1 MRSDLRLLM
10 EDLMEKIIYHALE
23 DPAYALPF
31 VDVDEIR
38 QREMAGGM
46 LVNYRY
52 IHGGFEKTSV
62 KFSFCYPEK
71 ERFTGRFF
79 HYLSPFPGPDEELA
93 SLNKTGEDDI
103 IAFCLENGAYYVES
117 NMGSAAAF
125 GPKTDNTLVWKT
137 SAAVAEYSRTKA
149 MEIYGCGRPYGY
161 VFGGSGGGYKT
172 MACIEN
178 TDAWDGA
185 VPYVIGSP
193 VSLPNTITMHA
204 QGQRV
209 LRNAFGK
216 IIDAIDAGGSGDP
229 YKDLKPDEAA
239 MLKEITAMGFSPDI
253 WYVEASGRIDDGSL
267 PVLTPGVKMADPS
280 FFKEFWEVPGY
291 AGADPED
298 TANRDRLRFEG
309 VVTSVHVPGE
319 KLQEEIDDRNGVD
332 TAWQKALADGNGG
345 WIALEEVPQGENLY
359 LKGVTITVKTGEAAG
374 MQMLLGDLVGNCLVI
389 GMCYGLDNVAGVLSK
404 IRPGDRVSLD
414 NSDYIAIQH
423 YYRHQ
428 VPKDL
433 SFRAWDQFRN
443 EQGEAAIPQRSFVMG
458 YGFTGTGTVQD
469 GNIQGKTIVVQSLM
483 DESTCPWCADWYR
496 SKVIESKGSEKDFRV
511 YYMERCMHGD
521 VTFMENNMVIN
532 YMGAHRQALLDISD
546 WVERG
551 IEPPCST
558 NYTYRDGQIYPA
570 ATARERA
577 GVQSV
582 VELLADGSS
591 CAHVKAGQA
600 VTFTAKALVPQG
612 AGLVTALDF
621 GFEDNRKL
629 PGGMD
634 ADFPVHGE
642 IKAIEEDGLP
652 GAVATVTHVFDRP
665 GTYFAAVRV
674 KSNRH
679 GDGSARFTQV
689 KNLAR
694 ARIIVE

>member
-1 MRSDLRLLM
+1 MD
-10 EDLMEKIIYHALE
+10 KIIYHAKQ
-23 DPAYALPF
+23 DPAYAFPF

-38 QREMAGGM
+38 QRDMPNGTVA
-46 LVNYRY
+46 NYRY
-52 IHGGFEKTSV
+52 IHGGFENTTV
-62 KFSFCYPEK
+62 KFSFCYPEQAA
-71 ERFTGRFF
+71 FTGRFF
-79 HYLSPFPGPDEELA
+79 QYLSPFPGPDEELA

-103 IAFCLENGAYYVES
+103 IAFCLENGAYFVES
-117 NMGSAAAF
+117 NMGSGSAF

-137 SAAVAEYSRTKA
+137 SAAVAEFSRTKA

-216 IIDAIDAGGSGDP
+216 IVDAIDAGGSGDP
-229 YKDLKPDEAA
+229 YENLTADEAD

-253 WYVEASGRIDDGSL
+253 WYVEANGRIDDGSL
-267 PVLTPGVKMADPS
+267 PVLTPGVKMADS
-280 FFKEFWEVPGY
+280 SYFKEFWEVPGY
-291 AGADPED
+291 AGADPES
-298 TANRDRLRFEG
+298 TACRDRLQFAG
-309 VVTSVHVPGE
+309 IVKNVHVPGA
-319 KLQEEIDDRNGVD
+319 KTQANEIDDRNGVD

-345 WIALEEVPQGENLY
+345 WIELEEVPQGDNLY
-359 LKGVTITVKTGEAAG
+359 LKGVTITVQTGEAAG
-374 MQMLLGDLVGNCLVI
+374 MQMLLGQMIGNCLVI
-389 GMCYGLDNVAGVLSK
+389 GMCYGLDNAEGVLSK
-404 IRPGDRVSLD
+404 IQPGDKVSLD
-414 NSDYIAIQH
+414 NSDYIAIQY

-428 VPKDL
+428 VPQDL
-433 SFRAWDQFRN
+433 SFRAWDQFRDEN
-443 EQGEAAIPQRSFVMG
+443 GNPTIPQRAFVMG

-469 GNIQGKTIVVQSLM
+469 GNIQGKTIVVQALM

-496 SKVIESKGSEKDFRV
+496 SKVLESKGSEDDFRI

-532 YMGAHRQALLDISD
+532 YQGAHRQALLDISD

-558 NYTYRDGQIYPA
+558 NYAYDNGQIYPA
-570 ATARERA
+570 KAASERG
-577 GVQSV
+577 GVQPIV
-582 VELLADGSS
+582 RLLANGSV
-591 CAHVKAGQA
+591 CARVKVGEP
-600 VTFTAKALVPQG
+600 VTLTAKALVPQG
-612 AGLVTALDF
+612 AGKVTAFDF
-621 GFEDNRKL
+621 GFADNRNL

-634 ADFPVHGE
+634 ADFPVGSQ
-642 IKAIEEDGLP
+642 ITPIEEDGLQ
-652 GAVATVTHVFDRP
+652 GAVATVTHVYDKP

-674 KSNRH
+674 KSNRY
-679 GDGSARFTQV
+679 GDPKARFTQV

>member
-1 MRSDLRLLM
+1 MD
-10 EDLMEKIIYHALE
+10 KIIYHAKQ
-23 DPAYALPF
+23 DPAYAVPF

-38 QREMAGGM
+38 QRSMSDGTVA
-46 LVNYRY
+46 NYRY
-52 IHGGFEKTSV
+52 IHGGFENTTV
-62 KFSFCYPEK
+62 KFSFCYPQK
-71 ERFTGRFF
+71 DAFTGRFF
-79 HYLSPFPGPDEELA
+79 QYLSPFPGPDEELA

-103 IAFCLENGAYYVES
+103 IAFCLENGAYFVES
-117 NMGSAAAF
+117 NMGSGSAF

-137 SAAVAEYSRTKA
+137 SAAVAEFSRTKA

-209 LRNAFGK
+209 LRNAFCK
-216 IIDAIDAGGSGDP
+216 IVDAVDAGGSGDP
-229 YKDLKPDEAA
+229 YKQLNADEAA

-267 PVLTPGVKMADPS
+267 PVLTPGVKMADS
-280 FFKEFWEVPGY
+280 SYFKEFWEVPGY
-291 AGADPED
+291 AGADPES
-298 TANRDRLRFEG
+298 TACRDRLQFAG
-309 VVTSVHVPGE
+309 IVKNVHVPGA
-319 KLQEEIDDRNGVD
+319 KTQENEIDDRNGVD

-345 WIALEEVPQGENLY
+345 WIELEEVPQGDNLY
-359 LKGVTITVKTGEAAG
+359 LKGVTITVQTGEAAG
-374 MQMLLGDLVGNCLVI
+374 MQMLLGQMIGNCLVI
-389 GMCYGLDNVAGVLSK
+389 GMCYGLDNVEGVLSK
-404 IRPGDRVSLD
+404 IQHGDKVSLD
-414 NSDYIAIQH
+414 NSDYIAIQY

-428 VPKDL
+428 VPQDR
-433 SFRAWDQFRN
+433 SFRAWDQFRDEN
-443 EQGEAAIPQRSFVMG
+443 GNPTIPQRAFVMG

-469 GNIQGKTIVVQSLM
+469 GNIQGKTIVVQALM

-496 SKVIESKGSEKDFRV
+496 SKVLESKGSGDDFRI

-532 YMGAHRQALLDISD
+532 YLGAHRQALLDISD

-558 NYTYRDGQIYPA
+558 NYTYDNGQIYPA
-570 ATARERA
+570 KAASERF
-577 GVQSV
+577 GVQPI
-582 VELLADGSS
+582 VELLANGSV
-591 CAHVKAGQA
+591 CARVKVGEP

-612 AGLVTALDF
+612 AGKVTAFDF
-621 GFEDNRKL
+621 GFADNRNL

-634 ADFPVHGE
+634 ADFPVGSR
-642 IKAIEEDGLP
+642 ITPIEEDGLQ
-652 GAVATVTHVFDRP
+652 GAVATVTHVYDKP

-679 GDGSARFTQV
+679 GDPKALFTQV